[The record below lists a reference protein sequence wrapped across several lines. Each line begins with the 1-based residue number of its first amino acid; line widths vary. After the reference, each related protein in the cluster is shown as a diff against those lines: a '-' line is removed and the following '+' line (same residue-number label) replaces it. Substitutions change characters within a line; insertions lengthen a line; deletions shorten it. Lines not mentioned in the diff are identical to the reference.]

1 MLLPKSAILAVVI
14 FVSCNIFASAQ
25 TQPKTSLYSFDGGI
39 RQIRYNA
46 IPKFS
51 SSYDDYLQYSPGVVM
66 LGMKAF
72 GYESRTCWGRMLVS
86 DAFSAAIMGGLVNG
100 IKYTVKRPR
109 PDGSSDNSFPS
120 EHTAMAFMLAT
131 MMHKEYGWRSPWFS
145 FGAYTVAS
153 ATAIGRLM
161 NDRHWAGDIIGGAI
175 IGIAATH
182 LGYLITDKIFKDKH
196 LSSGYSNPGFY
207 YDPTLEY
214 FDINLYLGYRFFPG
228 YAKNS
233 GLIPRAGSSIGLHA
247 EIPVSAGEGVCLR
260 TSANSM
266 TFSSGK
272 SLNMYNFAAGGFWH
286 WNFAGIMSLE
296 TRLMI
301 GYAWHKEGNGIDLIA
316 GPALSV
322 VIGNNFKL
330 KAFAEYET
338 FSFNKA
344 KSMLHTIQVGLG
356 ASFFW

>member
-1 MLLPKSAILAVVI
+1 MPFFRLCI
-14 FVSCNIFASAQ
+14 FSTIIFLSSLFCCSAQ
-25 TQPKTSLYSFDGGI
+25 TYTKTGMYSFDGGI

-46 IPKFS
+46 SSGFS

-86 DAFSAAIMGGLVNG
+86 DAFSAAIMAGLVNG

-109 PDGSSDNSFPS
+109 PDATSTNSFPS
-120 EHTAMAFMLAT
+120 GHTAMAFMLAT

-145 FGAYTVAS
+145 FGAYTVAT
-153 ATAIGRLM
+153 ATALGRIM
-161 NDRHWAGDIIGGAI
+161 NDRHWGSDVLAGAI

-182 LGYLITDKIFKDKH
+182 LGYFITDKIFRDKH
-196 LSSGYSNPGFY
+196 LSKGYINPGFD

-214 FDINLYLGYRFFPG
+214 FDINLYFGYRFFPE
-228 YAKNS
+228 YRKNTES
-233 GLIPRAGSSIGLHA
+233 VPRAGGSIGLQA
-247 EIPVSAGEGVCLR
+247 EIPVNTRDGVCIR

-266 TFSSGK
+266 TYKDGK
-272 SLNMYNFAAGGFWH
+272 SFNMYNVAAGGLWH
-286 WNFAGIMSLE
+286 WNFAKIMAFE

-301 GYAWHKEGNGIDLIA
+301 GYAWHKGGNGIDLIA

-338 FSFNKA
+338 FSFNKV
-344 KSMLHTIQVGLG
+344 KSMLHTVQTGLG